1 MNAQQET
8 VMVRE
13 RTAVR
18 FERPVLKR
26 SAPNRGAAN
35 FYRGASDNPH
45 VIGGISLDNV
55 EDAFTSAV
63 RMAYRV
69 AEAQIDRTARLGQRL
84 RQAGDRA
91 AGPGSERKAL
101 DATEQLIFRSMMAG
115 LSWFE
120 GLAADDANP
129 IKRLAVAQYRVFG
142 ALLGLAPSTG
152 LSEAAPPQRATGEQ
166 PAPPARADVSSTRP
180 SGVADTP
187 LRIRHKAKK
196 EERRAV
202 EVRACEL
209 PGGIQPG
216 DYAVTFHGTAPGTV
230 IEADLVVDAQA
241 MTLVLKS
248 TRDSAAGVWKAAICD
263 DEGLQLGLIEIAL

>member
-1 MNAQQET
+1 MNEQQET

-35 FYRGASDNPH
+35 FYRSASDNPH
-45 VIGGISLDNV
+45 VIGGISLGNV

-63 RMAYRV
+63 RMAYKV
-69 AEAQIDRTARLGQRL
+69 AEAQIDRTSRLGQRL
-84 RQAGDRA
+84 REAGDKA

-120 GLAADDANP
+120 GLAGDDTNP

-142 ALLGLAPSTG
+142 ALLGLSPSAG
-152 LSEAAPPQRATGEQ
+152 PPMAAPAPRPGEQ
-166 PAPPARADVSSTRP
+166 APAPAAGNERPAAAETSV
-180 SGVADTP
+180 
-187 LRIRHKAKK
+187 RIRHKAKK
-196 EERRAV
+196 EDRRAV
-202 EVRACEL
+202 EVRACDL
-209 PGGIQPG
+209 PEGIQPG
-216 DYAVTFHGTAPGTV
+216 DYAVTFHGAVPGAV
-230 IEADLVVDAQA
+230 LEAVLVVEAQT
-241 MTLVLKS
+241 MTLAVES
-248 TRDSAAGVWKAAICD
+248 TKDAAAGVWKAAICD
-263 DEGLQLGLIEIAL
+263 DEGLQLGHIEIAL

>member
-1 MNAQQET
+1 MNEQQET

-35 FYRGASDNPH
+35 FYRSASDNPH

-142 ALLGLAPSTG
+142 ALLGLTPSAGPSVTP
-152 LSEAAPPQRATGEQ
+152 SAQRAASEQ
-166 PAPPARADVSSTRP
+166 LAPPARADVSPARP
-180 SGVADTP
+180 SRLADTP
-187 LRIRHKAKK
+187 LRIKHKAKK

-202 EVRACEL
+202 EVRSWAL
-209 PGGIQPG
+209 PEGIPPG
-216 DYAVTFHGTAPGTV
+216 DYALTFHGIAPGTV
-230 IEADLVVDAQA
+230 IEAVLVVDEQT
-241 MTLVLKS
+241 MTLVLES

-263 DEGLQLGLIEIAL
+263 DEGLQLGHIEIAL